1 LPVRPEMQKA
11 GPSTS
16 VTVPLV
22 PSDGL
27 ADDVHGLV
35 TASQDSNG
43 NFHYRRS
50 GIRMKAMSEPVL
62 VIEDLQAGTGQA
74 APILRGVSLAV
85 AAGEVHV
92 LMGPNGSGK
101 STLAK
106 TLLASPNYEVT
117 SGRVLFKGE
126 DITALSTEERAQR
139 GLFLGFQHPEEFAGV
154 TVLNFLRQAMS
165 ARKGFD
171 MSVLEVRLALMD
183 WMKRLSVDPKF
194 MDRYL
199 NDGFSG
205 GEKKRSEVLQLA
217 LLEPDMAILD
227 ETDSGLD
234 IDALRVVSEGI
245 NEVRR
250 ERPEMGVLLITHY
263 QRILRYLTPDVVH
276 IFVGGRIVESG
287 GVEIAERLEGEGYEA
302 FRGAEVSP

>member
-1 LPVRPEMQKA
+1 
-11 GPSTS
+11 
-16 VTVPLV
+16 
-22 PSDGL
+22 
-27 ADDVHGLV
+27 
-35 TASQDSNG
+35 
-43 NFHYRRS
+43 
-50 GIRMKAMSEPVL
+50 
-62 VIEDLQAGTGQA
+62 
-74 APILRGVSLAV
+74 
-85 AAGEVHV
+85 
-92 LMGPNGSGK
+92 
-101 STLAK
+101 
-106 TLLASPNYEVT
+106 
-117 SGRVLFKGE
+117 
-126 DITALSTEERAQR
+126 
-139 GLFLGFQHPEEFAGV
+139 
-154 TVLNFLRQAMS
+154 
-165 ARKGFD
+165 

-183 WMKRLSVDPKF
+183 WMKRLSVDPQF

-234 IDALRVVSEGI
+234 IDALRIVSEGI

-287 GVEIAERLEGEGYEA
+287 GLELAERLEKEGYEA
-302 FRGAEVSP
+302 FRGADITQ

>member
-1 LPVRPEMQKA
+1 MPDEV
-11 GPSTS
+11 
-16 VTVPLV
+16 V
-22 PSDGL
+22 
-27 ADDVHGLV
+27 
-35 TASQDSNG
+35 NG
-43 NFHYRRS
+43 
-50 GIRMKAMSEPVL
+50 EPVL
-62 VIEDLQAGTGQA
+62 LIDDLRAGTPGG
-74 APILRGVSLAV
+74 PILQGVSLSV
-85 AAGEVHV
+85 APGELHV

-106 TLLASPNYEVT
+106 TLLANPTYEVI
-117 SGRVLFKGE
+117 SGRIVLKGE
-126 DITALSTEERAQR
+126 DITELPTEERAQR

-154 TVLNFLRQAMS
+154 TVLNFLRQAIS

-183 WMKRLSVDPKF
+183 WMNRLSVDPNF

-234 IDALRVVSEGI
+234 IDALKIVADGI

-276 IFVGGRIVESG
+276 IFIGGRIIESG
-287 GVEIAERLEGEGYEA
+287 GLELAERLEKEGYEA
-302 FRGAEVSP
+302 LQGADITQ

>member
-1 LPVRPEMQKA
+1 
-11 GPSTS
+11 
-16 VTVPLV
+16 
-22 PSDGL
+22 
-27 ADDVHGLV
+27 
-35 TASQDSNG
+35 
-43 NFHYRRS
+43 
-50 GIRMKAMSEPVL
+50 
-62 VIEDLQAGTGQA
+62 
-74 APILRGVSLAV
+74 
-85 AAGEVHV
+85 
-92 LMGPNGSGK
+92 
-101 STLAK
+101 
-106 TLLASPNYEVT
+106 
-117 SGRVLFKGE
+117 
-126 DITALSTEERAQR
+126 
-139 GLFLGFQHPEEFAGV
+139 
-154 TVLNFLRQAMS
+154 
-165 ARKGFD
+165 

-234 IDALRVVSEGI
+234 IDALKIVAQGI

-287 GVEIAERLEGEGYEA
+287 GLELAERLEREGYEA
-302 FRGAEVSP
+302 SRGAEVSP

>member
-1 LPVRPEMQKA
+1 
-11 GPSTS
+11 
-16 VTVPLV
+16 
-22 PSDGL
+22 
-27 ADDVHGLV
+27 
-35 TASQDSNG
+35 
-43 NFHYRRS
+43 
-50 GIRMKAMSEPVL
+50 
-62 VIEDLQAGTGQA
+62 
-74 APILRGVSLAV
+74 
-85 AAGEVHV
+85 
-92 LMGPNGSGK
+92 
-101 STLAK
+101 
-106 TLLASPNYEVT
+106 
-117 SGRVLFKGE
+117 
-126 DITALSTEERAQR
+126 
-139 GLFLGFQHPEEFAGV
+139 
-154 TVLNFLRQAMS
+154 
-165 ARKGFD
+165 

-183 WMKRLSVDPKF
+183 WMKRLSVDPQF

-234 IDALRVVSEGI
+234 IDALRIVSEGI

-287 GVEIAERLEGEGYEA
+287 GLELAERLEKEGYEA
-302 FRGAEVSP
+302 FRGAEIRQ

>member
-1 LPVRPEMQKA
+1 M
-11 GPSTS
+11 G
-16 VTVPLV
+16 
-22 PSDGL
+22 
-27 ADDVHGLV
+27 
-35 TASQDSNG
+35 
-43 NFHYRRS
+43 
-50 GIRMKAMSEPVL
+50 MSEGMSAEPVL
-62 VIEDLQAGTGQA
+62 VIDDVHAGTTSGGE
-74 APILRGVSLAV
+74 ILRGVSISV
-85 AAGEVHV
+85 KPGELHV
-92 LMGPNGSGK
+92 VMGPNGSGK

-106 TLLASPNYEVT
+106 TLLANPNYELT
-117 SGRVLFKGE
+117 SGRVVLKGE
-126 DITALSTEERAQR
+126 DISELSTEERAQR
-139 GLFLGFQHPEEFAGV
+139 GLFLAFQHPEEFAGV

-183 WMKRLSVDPKF
+183 WMNRLSVDPKF

-205 GEKKRSEVLQLA
+205 GEKKRSEVLQMA

-234 IDALRVVSEGI
+234 IDALKIVAEGI

-250 ERPEMGVLLITHY
+250 ERSEMGVLLITHY

-276 IFVGGRIVESG
+276 IFVDGHIVESG
-287 GVEIAERLEGEGYEA
+287 GLELAERLENEGYEA
-302 FRGAEVSP
+302 FRGADVN

>member
-1 LPVRPEMQKA
+1 MSE
-11 GPSTS
+11 
-16 VTVPLV
+16 
-22 PSDGL
+22 
-27 ADDVHGLV
+27 
-35 TASQDSNG
+35 
-43 NFHYRRS
+43 
-50 GIRMKAMSEPVL
+50 AMSAEPVL
-62 VIEDLQAGTGQA
+62 VIDDLHAGTTEGDE
-74 APILRGVSLAV
+74 ILRGVSISV
-85 AAGEVHV
+85 APGELHV
-92 LMGPNGSGK
+92 VMGPNGSGK

-106 TLLASPNYEVT
+106 TLLANPTYEVK
-117 SGRVLFKGE
+117 SGRVLLKGE
-126 DITALSTEERAQR
+126 DISDLSTEERAQR
-139 GLFLGFQHPEEFAGV
+139 GLFLAFQHPEEFAGV

-183 WMKRLSVDPKF
+183 WMNRLSVDQKF

-205 GEKKRSEVLQLA
+205 GEKKRSEILQMA

-234 IDALRVVSEGI
+234 IDALKIVAEGI

-276 IFVGGRIVESG
+276 IFVGGHIVESG
-287 GVEIAERLEGEGYEA
+287 GLGLAERLENEGYEA
-302 FRGAEVSP
+302 FRGADVTR

>member
-1 LPVRPEMQKA
+1 
-11 GPSTS
+11 
-16 VTVPLV
+16 
-22 PSDGL
+22 
-27 ADDVHGLV
+27 
-35 TASQDSNG
+35 
-43 NFHYRRS
+43 
-50 GIRMKAMSEPVL
+50 
-62 VIEDLQAGTGQA
+62 
-74 APILRGVSLAV
+74 
-85 AAGEVHV
+85 
-92 LMGPNGSGK
+92 
-101 STLAK
+101 
-106 TLLASPNYEVT
+106 
-117 SGRVLFKGE
+117 
-126 DITALSTEERAQR
+126 
-139 GLFLGFQHPEEFAGV
+139 
-154 TVLNFLRQAMS
+154 
-165 ARKGFD
+165 

-183 WMKRLSVDPKF
+183 WMKRLSVDARF

-234 IDALRVVSEGI
+234 IDALKIVAEGI

-287 GVEIAERLEGEGYEA
+287 GLELAERLEKDGYEA
-302 FRGAEVSP
+302 FRGADITQ

>member
-1 LPVRPEMQKA
+1 
-11 GPSTS
+11 
-16 VTVPLV
+16 
-22 PSDGL
+22 
-27 ADDVHGLV
+27 
-35 TASQDSNG
+35 
-43 NFHYRRS
+43 
-50 GIRMKAMSEPVL
+50 MSEPVL
-62 VIEDLQAGTGQA
+62 VIDNLRAGTPDT
-74 APILRGVSLAV
+74 PILQGVSLSV

-106 TLLASPNYEVT
+106 TLLASPNYEV
-117 SGRVLFKGE
+117 SAGRIVFKGE
-126 DITALSTEERAQR
+126 DITGLTTEERAQR

-154 TVLNFLRQAMS
+154 TVLNFLRQAIS

-171 MSVLEVRLALMD
+171 MSVLEVRLSLMD

-205 GEKKRSEVLQLA
+205 GEKKRSEALQLA
-217 LLEPDMAILD
+217 LREPYMAILD
-227 ETDSGLD
+227 EPDSGLD
-234 IDALRVVSEGI
+234 IDALRVVADGI

-250 ERPEMGVLLITHY
+250 ERPDMGVLLITHY

-276 IFVGGRIVESG
+276 IFVGGRVVESG
-287 GVEIAERLEGEGYEA
+287 GLELAERLEREGYEA
-302 FRGAEVSP
+302 FRGADVSR